1 MAQGDDISGTKGKN
15 YIFVMTHDKI
25 AQMRAKGKKPT
36 YARVVVEFCPQKE
49 DPNRVRI
56 TTGGNLIKYLGELT
70 TRTADLTT
78 AKMLWNSVIS
88 TDGAKFMGL
97 DIGDFYLE
105 TPMEEYEYMIMP
117 LHLFPQHTID
127 QYKLQENAQNG

>member
-1 MAQGDDISGTKGKN
+1 
-15 YIFVMTHDKI
+15 
-25 AQMRAKGKKPT
+25 MRAKGKKST
-36 YARVVVEFCPQKE
+36 YARVVVDFCPQKE

-56 TTGGNLIKYLGELT
+56 TAGGNLIKYAGELT
-70 TRTADLTT
+70 TRTLDLTT

-88 TDGAKFMGL
+88 TDGEKFMGL

-105 TPMEEYEYMIMP
+105 TPMEEYEYMLVP
-117 LHLFPQHTID
+117 LHLFPQHTIE